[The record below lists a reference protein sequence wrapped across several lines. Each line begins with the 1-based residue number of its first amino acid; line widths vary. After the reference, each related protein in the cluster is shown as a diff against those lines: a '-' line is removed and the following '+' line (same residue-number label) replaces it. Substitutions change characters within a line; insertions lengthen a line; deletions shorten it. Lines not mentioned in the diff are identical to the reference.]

1 MEGNTIY
8 HGILTGMG
16 LMAAF
21 GLGTVPALFLVAKLA
36 DLRWLKSRAVIY
48 RVGAILMIAVGIIFI
63 IKAIRL

>member
-1 MEGNTIY
+1 
-8 HGILTGMG
+8 
-16 LMAAF
+16 MAAF

-36 DLRWLKSRAVIY
+36 DLRWLKSRAIIY